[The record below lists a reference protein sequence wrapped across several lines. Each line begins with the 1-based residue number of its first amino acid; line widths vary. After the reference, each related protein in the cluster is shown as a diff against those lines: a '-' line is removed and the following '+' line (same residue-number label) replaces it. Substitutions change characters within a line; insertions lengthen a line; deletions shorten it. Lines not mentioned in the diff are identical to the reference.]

1 MRLLDRPS
9 ELALF
14 VHIIE
19 REILLGQMAISFGGL
34 GGTIVDVSS
43 SPDKGEARARLKTDA
58 LIACIVLVR
67 PAP

>member
-34 GGTIVDVSS
+34 VGTIVDVSS
-43 SPDKGEARARLKTDA
+43 SPDKGEARPD
-58 LIACIVLVR
+58 
-67 PAP
+67 